1 METKQ
6 ETTREIVATMLKI
19 LWRGIPSEY
28 KSRYRMTIWEQF
40 QNQIVAAAYTSSI
53 ARFVNSICSRMGI
66 SVGRNEAERGA
77 FEAIIQSIDE
87 RKALKMLREE
97 TEILVLMVRIDN
109 EEQREQ
115 ARKEMEGNA

>member
-1 METKQ
+1 
-6 ETTREIVATMLKI
+6 
-19 LWRGIPSEY
+19 
-28 KSRYRMTIWEQF
+28 
-40 QNQIVAAAYTSSI
+40 
-53 ARFVNSICSRMGI
+53 MGI